1 MESLRLDGSICGF
14 PTRPN
19 EEIQVDVVVEENCGG
34 GKSGRDFTARTHQAT
49 GRQQTCLVVVADMRT
64 TRMYQDVSG
73 CMRLVSIV
81 LRPEE
86 SRLPASDY
94 SGELYQ

>member
-1 MESLRLDGSICGF
+1 MGPIRPIRPIHQGKSLRLDF

-49 GRQQTCLVVVADMRT
+49 GRQRDGNETCLVVVADISDMRT
-64 TRMYQDVSG
+64 TRMYQDV
-73 CMRLVSIV
+73 
-81 LRPEE
+81 
-86 SRLPASDY
+86 
-94 SGELYQ
+94 YQDV